1 MPARQRSAQAPEPI
15 TRDQEYSSTDVP
27 PPEVNSVK
35 GATKQDIER
44 WQSVIRMVEK
54 DIATET
60 NTNRLE
66 NMRAVLAF
74 IQKYGYPD
82 GNKWEEGNPEFC
94 IWAMD
99 GEAKCRTDSEFA
111 SDPRWSLPPP
121 GFKGRGNEGYA
132 VVSRTKKEHSSVK
145 IVLTTSL

>member
-15 TRDQEYSSTDVP
+15 TRDKEYSSP
-27 PPEVNSVK
+27 GLSPPEEKVNSVK
-35 GATKQDIER
+35 GATKRDIER
-44 WQSVIRMVEK
+44 WQGIIKMVEH
-54 DIATET
+54 DMATET

-74 IQKYGYPD
+74 IQQYGYPD
-82 GNKWEEGNPEFC
+82 GNRCEEGNPEFC

-99 GEAKCRTDSEFA
+99 GEVKCQTNSEFA

-121 GFKGRGNEGYA
+121 GFKGRCNDGYC
-132 VVSRTKKEHSSVK
+132 VVS
-145 IVLTTSL
+145 VLERSILL